1 MSLLSHLLSGRFTVC
16 CVSWGF
22 PDSPEEEE
30 VLGSGHG
37 VDCNISKPC
46 THALLPC
53 HRLGLKHL
61 LHGSAS
67 NVSGLRRGLGGPG
80 RPRGLPEITAEL
92 CQGEG
97 FAPSFPLCE
106 LAQAHSEPTLP
117 CAQQTPA
124 SCSVPGTVLGQT
136 DKVATLWSQQGLSNH
151 PAAVMLGRASA
162 GPARD
167 SRGFAGFP
175 EKDKAVPR
183 PTGRTGWERVGLD
196 TGQRHG
202 SPLG

>member
-1 MSLLSHLLSGRFTVC
+1 MSEQPQECPCCLTCSQVLSLSAVSPGASQTAQKKRKCLL
-16 CVSWGF
+16 
-22 PDSPEEEE
+22 
-30 VLGSGHG
+30 SGHG
-37 VDCNISKPC
+37 VDCTISKPC

-67 NVSGLRRGLGGPG
+67 NVSGLRKGLGGLE
-80 RPRGLPEITAEL
+80 RLRGLPEITAEP

-124 SCSVPGTVLGQT
+124 PCSVPGTVLGQT
-136 DKVATLWSQQGLSNH
+136 DKVATLCSQHGLSNH
-151 PAAVMLGRASA
+151 PTTVMLG
-162 GPARD
+162 
-167 SRGFAGFP
+167 
-175 EKDKAVPR
+175 
-183 PTGRTGWERVGLD
+183 
-196 TGQRHG
+196 
-202 SPLG
+202 